1 MIRDQE
7 FLVLHT
13 YINLLDQGH
22 LSAVISIK
30 IREQGSIEAVKAVT
44 TTGKKLQI
52 YHLFFFLYLTSVI
65 IPK

>member
-52 YHLFFFLYLTSVI
+52 YHLFFLYLTSVI